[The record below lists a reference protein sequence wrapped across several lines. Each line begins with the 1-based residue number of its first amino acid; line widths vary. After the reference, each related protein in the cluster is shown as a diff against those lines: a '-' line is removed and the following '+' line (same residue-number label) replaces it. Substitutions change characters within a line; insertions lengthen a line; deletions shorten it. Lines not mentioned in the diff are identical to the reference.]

1 MTPGVDKTFFSR
13 NLRSVTLVSAALP
26 EVPSASESA
35 KKSLQGA
42 LAIQFGYNLEKYRVS
57 LTNFSNKAGANRL
70 TNSLLLADWFL
81 APGFYAGLGIT
92 NAKLKKGKIIN

>member
-1 MTPGVDKTFFSR
+1 MFDWSSGT
-13 NLRSVTLVSAALP
+13 VSSILP
-26 EVPSASESA
+26 VVASASESA

-92 NAKLKKGKIIN
+92 NAKLNKSIPKYPIASRKRANL